1 MAREFWRGGVKVA
14 EAVYLSCL
22 KTLGSTGEHD
32 VWSGSGALPQPAGT
46 VIRLSSSSAQDAS
59 TITDVWTISS
69 ADGTDFAQAVEV
81 DGVLHAAVPL
91 PSDTGWERL
100 VAAINSGSKTTY
112 AVIVETLPD
121 VGDDIV
127 VSVGET
133 DYPVEFD
140 HLDADAFAAAI
151 AAAMA
156 ADPSYDVVAA
166 GGESGAILLTAK
178 APNVA
183 SPAVTAEF
191 PVEVG
196 TVNVLSLVTHGPAS
210 AVMTAAEDDGD
221 LVLTADAA
229 GTAYAVSA
237 ESDNLN
243 ATHTLTGG
251 SGTGIRTA
259 LVRYLDAQGQP
270 REEVLTLT
278 GTAAVSTSQT
288 ATALL
293 EVQARTVGSAGAAA
307 GTVTVTDGAESPTT
321 LATIAAGDA
330 ETHRVAW
337 TAGVAQRFVVVGVHA
352 QNVGG
357 QPATLRIRAT
367 GPTGARL
374 LAQHALPLLG
384 EQLLLDLSDSPIR
397 LDAGETVRAT
407 LEGNGSSCHVALL
420 GYTEG

>member
-1 MAREFWRGGVKVA
+1 LFYRAGRLITASAFALG
-14 EAVYLSCL
+14 CT

-32 VWSGSGALPQPAGT
+32 VWSGSGTLPQPAGT
-46 VIRLSSSSAQDAS
+46 VIRLSSSSAQDAAQV
-59 TITDVWTISS
+59 TDVWTISS
-69 ADGTDFAQAVEV
+69 AAGSDFAQAVEI

-100 VAAINSGSKTTY
+100 QAAINNGSKTTY
-112 AVIVETLPD
+112 VLIIETLPD
-121 VGDDIV
+121 AGDDIV
-127 VSVGET
+127 VSVGAI
-133 DYPVEFD
+133 DYTVEFD
-140 HLDADAFAAAI
+140 HLDADAFAVAI

-156 ADPSYDVVAA
+156 ADTHYDAVAA
-166 GGESGAILLTAK
+166 GGDSGAVLLTAK

-183 SPAVTAEF
+183 APTVTAVF
-191 PVEVG
+191 PG
-196 TVNVLSLVTHGPAS
+196 GAGAASVLALVTHGPAS
-210 AVMTAAEDDGD
+210 TVMTAAEDDGD

-229 GTAYAVSA
+229 GTAYVVTA
-237 ESDNLN
+237 ESDIVT

-259 LVRYLDAQGQP
+259 LVRYLDAQGQA

-293 EVQARTVGSAGAAA
+293 EVQARTVGSTGAAA
-307 GTVTVTDGAESPTT
+307 GTITVTDGAESPTT

-337 TAGVAQRFVVVGVHA
+337 KAGTAQRFLVVGVHA

-367 GPTGARL
+367 GPSGARL

-384 EQLLLDLSDSPIR
+384 EQLLLDLSDSPIS

-407 LEGNGSSCHVALL
+407 LEGTGSSCHVALL